1 MSALGPW
8 TSLPDA
14 RGTAPAVAGPVT
26 ALAGRHELTAWC
38 GERVTARAASET
50 PVPGRARLV
59 GAGPD
64 CDGAVHWG
72 PWVVDLRAGIAERL
86 DALAAADDEPFVPV
100 AAGRA
105 RGGPAAVA
113 YAWSPDGETVAVS
126 RRHADVAEVVLRE
139 PSGRAIGTVWTGT
152 GPAPDAVW
160 VGRDVTVVGDRRP
173 VVLAPGGTTLA
184 RLDASTP
191 PVRIEADGDETK
203 LLMVEH
209 GRLSVWD
216 MSGWKPVA
224 TAGGSWL
231 DGAIGPAGTAVAAL
245 DFTGRLHLLDGGLR
259 PLEIVAA
266 PTGAGGVALGADR
279 VVVCGAE
286 GAASATLAH

>member
-1 MSALGPW
+1 VSPLGPW

-38 GERVTARAASET
+38 GGRVAARASSEIA
-50 PVPGRARLV
+50 VPGRARLV

-64 CDGAVHWG
+64 CEGAVHWG
-72 PWVVDLRAGIAERL
+72 PWVVDLRTGTAERL

-113 YAWSPDGETVAVS
+113 YAWSPDGRTVAVS
-126 RRHADVAEVVLRE
+126 RRRADAAEVVLRDR
-139 PSGRAIGTVWTGT
+139 SGRAIGTVWTGA

-160 VGRDVTVVGDRRP
+160 AGRDVTVVGDRRP
-173 VVLAPGGTTLA
+173 VVAAPDGTTMA
-184 RLDASTP
+184 HLDATTP
-191 PVRIEADGDETK
+191 PVRIESDDESR
-203 LLMVEH
+203 LLVVEH

-216 MSGWKPVA
+216 MSDWQPVA
-224 TAGGSWL
+224 AADGSWL
-231 DGAIGPAGTAVAAL
+231 DAAIGPAGTAVAAL
-245 DFTGRLHLLDGGLR
+245 DFTGRLHLLDGSLR

-266 PTGAGGVALGADR
+266 PAGAGGVALGADR